1 MLRHLRGIFDPG
13 VYFTHP
19 SAAAQQSLTE
29 LTESDYTFDVR
40 YKIRKGRR
48 RDGGREGGHLPCIS

>member
-19 SAAAQQSLTE
+19 SAAAAAAAQQSLTE

-48 RDGGREGGHLPCIS
+48 RDGGREGIS